1 MFKKSDFML
10 NEKDSL
16 QDLLNDEK
24 QMVSLYGTALIEAE
38 AKNVRTLF
46 KTNLNE
52 TAEDQ
57 YLIFSTMQKN
67 DYYQTKPANKTVIDE
82 QAEKFKSVKSQL
94 G

>member
-24 QMVSLYGTALIEAE
+24 QMVALYGTALIEAE

-57 YLIFSTMQKN
+57 YLIFSTMQKK